1 MANEIR
7 FYQTDEDLPTTKTD
21 GNIYFLLKDS
31 DKTADIKI
39 DLERERYTVKS
50 EIPVA
55 TSNKN
60 GLLSSQDKEKID
72 LFNAETTNSQINI
85 DTNNKDINL
94 IKNLTINNS
103 KVLTANSFNNEIA
116 VSSITTTE
124 ETPSGNVNYNS
135 DTNKWDFSFKIP
147 RGSSGENGKNG
158 ENGKS
163 LRIKAIKIT
172 TETDSEN
179 TTPRL
184 ICNNIKLIDETDED
198 NYDPNYNTYDI
209 FLTAYNIKGEQGPR
223 GIAPQFQFDFLSA
236 QNDTISSDPPFTDNN
251 GVIHYRVYV
260 PKGEKGDKGDSGIS
274 SITLSGNGNAVS
286 SITGEKNTGENGED
300 TYDLVV
306 HLNKFISLSNDL
318 SSNKILIGNTGT
330 TVSQIENAATGI
342 LRTTGI
348 NSAPSFGTASISDGG
363 TGLTTIPLNSV
374 LLGNETSNIKTKSS
388 ANGAFYSTG
397 DNEEPSFG
405 TLQIAQGGTGLTSLE
420 SNSVLL
426 GNGTS
431 AIDSVSNAAGAFYS
445 DGYDK
450 PSFGKLPIDKGGTN
464 ATSVEEARSN
474 LGIVTPTHTLTEQHP
489 HPLNAFLPSGY
500 TDKDFRLTLYDFSL

>member
-1 MANEIR
+1 MANEIQ

-39 DLERERYTVKS
+39 DLEGERYTVKS

-60 GLLSSQDKEKID
+60 GLFSSKDKEKID
-72 LFNAETTNSQINI
+72 LFNAEITNSQINI
-85 DTNNKDINL
+85 DTGNKDINL

-124 ETPSGNVNYNS
+124 ENPSGNVSYNS
-135 DTNKWDFSFKIP
+135 NTNKWDFSFKIP
-147 RGSSGENGKNG
+147 RGSSGKNG

-163 LRIKAIKIT
+163 LRINAIEIT
-172 TETDSEN
+172 TKTDSEN

-184 ICNNIKLIDETDED
+184 ICNNIKLIESDED
-198 NYDPNYNTYDI
+198 NYDPNYNTYNI
-209 FLTAYNIKGEQGPR
+209 FLTAYNIKGDQGDQGPR
-223 GIAPQFQFDFLSA
+223 GIVPEFQFDFLLT
-236 QNDTISSDPPFTDNN
+236 QNDTISSDPPFTDDD
-251 GVIHYRVYV
+251 GIIHYKVYV

-286 SITGEKNTGENGED
+286 SITGEKNIGENGEY
-300 TYDLVV
+300 TYDLIVN
-306 HLNKFISLSNDL
+306 LNKFISLSNDL
-318 SSNKILIGNTGT
+318 SSNEILIGNTGT
-330 TVSQIENAATGI
+330 TVNQIENAATGV

-348 NSAPSFGTASISDGG
+348 NSAPSFGTASVSDGG
-363 TGLTTIPLNSV
+363 TGLTAIPLNSV

-397 DNEEPSFG
+397 NNEEPSFG
-405 TLQIAQGGTGLTSLE
+405 TLQVAQGGTGSTSLR
-420 SNSVLL
+420 SKSVLL

-445 DGYDK
+445 DGSNK
-450 PSFGKLPIDKGGTN
+450 PLFGKLPIDKGGTN
-464 ATSVEEARSN
+464 ATSIEEARSN

-489 HPLNAFLPSGY
+489 HPLDALLPNGY